1 MTTFYIVRH
10 GETEWNIQGRVQ
22 GHGDSPLTVNG
33 ELQAKK
39 VADKLK
45 NIHFDL
51 AFSSDLLRAKRT
63 AEVIAKEHK
72 LEVVTTKLLREK
84 DFGTYEGTPYAAF
97 KAFDDLFETLSETE
111 KFTFKGHESIESD
124 EEIVGRF
131 ITFLRETALTHP
143 AKTILVGTHGA
154 MMRVLLVHLGYGTY
168 KQLSY
173 SSVGNGAHIV
183 LESDGIDFFIK
194 DVEGV
199 QKKETN

>member
-1 MTTFYIVRH
+1 MTTFFIVRH

-39 VADKLK
+39 VADKLRS
-45 NIHFDL
+45 IHFDL

-63 AEVIAKEHK
+63 AEIIAKEHN
-72 LEVVTTKLLREK
+72 LEVATTELLREK
-84 DFGTYEGTPYAAF
+84 NFGTYEGASYAAF
-97 KAFDDLFETLSETE
+97 RAFDNLFETLNETE

-131 ITFLRETALTHP
+131 ITFLRETALTHLD
-143 AKTILVGTHGA
+143 KTILVGTHGA

-173 SSVGNGAHIV
+173 SSVENGAHIV
-183 LESDGIDFFIK
+183 LESDGVDFFVK
-194 DVEGV
+194 EVEGV
-199 QKKETN
+199 EKKEVN